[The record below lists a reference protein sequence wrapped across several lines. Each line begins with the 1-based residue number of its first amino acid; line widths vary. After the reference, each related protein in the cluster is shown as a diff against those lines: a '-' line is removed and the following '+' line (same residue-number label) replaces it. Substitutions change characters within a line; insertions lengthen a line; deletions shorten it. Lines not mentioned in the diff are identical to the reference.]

1 MPQVLQESKKPVIV
15 IKDNYQNIV
24 SKKNKSVYDAL
35 IPEESQ
41 ILTDAYN

>member
-24 SKKNKSVYDAL
+24 SKKNKSAL
-35 IPEESQ
+35 IPEELPRNS
-41 ILTDAYN
+41 ILYT